1 LETLVAAL
9 LDAIDSKD
17 VAYLVAGVGL
27 MGLTTLPLICSDRPI
42 SIPLLYVLGGALL
55 ALSPFALPVAD
66 PLAGELSRFLIDH
79 ATEMIVIIALAAAGL
94 SIDRQAGKAEWQ
106 HAWGLLAV
114 TMPLTIAGIYLMGVW
129 SGLSVGAAMLLAAA
143 MAPTDPVLARS
154 VQVGG
159 PNEGDEDD
167 VRLSLTAEAGLN
179 DGLAFPFVWLA
190 VALAATG
197 ATTFVDGFREV
208 GWDWLGF
215 DVGYRIAVA
224 IAMGWGI
231 GWMLARFVMGRW
243 GDAAGGGRNAGLVF
257 LGTTFVAYGATEALE
272 GYGFLAVFL
281 AARAGRA
288 LTRGTEHDG
297 YIALP
302 HAFGDQAEKVL
313 LALLLIWLGSY
324 AASGLLSHLTWTEV
338 GIALAILFVLRPA
351 AGMIGLSWTRGD
363 LFSKVCISF
372 FGIRGMGTFFY
383 LAFGMGHAAREAY
396 GTDDLASIWRIAVV
410 TVLISI
416 AIHGAL
422 APIAM
427 GQVDRRRK
435 ARRRAA
441 PDGQPAE

>member
-1 LETLVAAL
+1 MEDLARAIM
-9 LDAIDSKD
+9 DAVDGKD
-17 VAYLVAGVGL
+17 VAYLIAGLGL
-27 MGLTTLPLICSDRPI
+27 MGLTALPMICSDKPI
-42 SIPLLYVLGGALL
+42 SVPLLYVIGGAAL

-66 PLAGELSRFLIDH
+66 PLAGEISRFLIDH
-79 ATEMIVIIALAAAGL
+79 ATELIVIIALAAAGL
-94 SIDRQAGKAEWQ
+94 AIDREAGRAEWQ
-106 HAWGLLAV
+106 HAWALLAV

-129 SGLSVGAAMLLAAA
+129 AGLSVGAAMLLAAS

-190 VALAATG
+190 VALAASG
-197 ATTFVDGFREV
+197 ATTFWNGIAEV

-224 IAMGWGI
+224 IAVGWGT
-231 GWMLARFVMGRW
+231 GWLLARFVMGRW
-243 GDAAGGGRNAGLVF
+243 GDAALGGQNAGLVF
-257 LGTTFVAYGATEALE
+257 LGTTFLAYGAAEALE
-272 GYGFLAVFL
+272 GYGFLSVFL
-281 AARAGRA
+281 AARAGRG

-297 YIALP
+297 YVALP

-324 AASGLLSHLTWTEV
+324 AASGLLWDLTWSEL
-338 GIALAILFVLRPA
+338 GIALVILFVLRPL
-351 AGMIGLSWTRGD
+351 AGMAALWWTRGD
-363 LFSKVCISF
+363 MFSKLCISF

-383 LAFGMGHAAREAY
+383 LAFGMGHAATEAY
-396 GTDDLASIWRIAVV
+396 GAEDLASVWRIAVV
-410 TVLISI
+410 AVLISI

-427 GQVDRRRK
+427 KRLDRRRK
-435 ARRRAA
+435 GRGEAA
-441 PDGQPAE
+441 EGQPAE

>member
-1 LETLVAAL
+1 VEELARAL
-9 LDAIDSKD
+9 FDAVDAKD
-17 VAYLVAGVGL
+17 VAYLVAGIGL
-27 MGLTTLPLICSDRPI
+27 MGLTTLPLVCSDKPI
-42 SIPLLYVLGGALL
+42 SVPLLYVIGGGLL

-66 PLAGELSRFLIDH
+66 PLAGEFSRFLIDH
-79 ATEMIVIIALAAAGL
+79 ATELIVIIALAAAGL
-94 SIDRQAGKAEWQ
+94 AIDREAGRDEWQ
-106 HAWGLLAV
+106 HAWVLLAV
-114 TMPLTIAGIYLMGVW
+114 TMPLTIVGIYMMGVW
-129 SGLSVGAAMLLAAA
+129 AGLSVGAAMLLAAS

-197 ATTFVDGFREV
+197 ATTFWDGIAEI
-208 GWDWLGF
+208 GLEWLGF
-215 DVGYRIAVA
+215 DVVYRIAVA
-224 IAMGWGI
+224 VAIGWGV
-231 GWMLARFVMGRW
+231 GWLLARFVMGKW
-243 GDAAGGGRNAGLVF
+243 GDAAVGGENAGLVF
-257 LGTTFVAYGATEALE
+257 LGTTFVAYGAAEALE

-288 LTRGTEHDG
+288 LARDNERDD
-297 YIALP
+297 YVALP

-324 AASGLLSHLTWTEV
+324 AASGLLSDLTWGEV

-351 AGMIGLSWTRGD
+351 AGFVALWWTRGD
-363 LFSKVCISF
+363 LFSKLCISF

-383 LAFGMGHAAREAY
+383 LAFGMGHAATEAY
-396 GTDDLASIWRIAVV
+396 GAEDLASVWRIAVV

-427 GQVDRRRK
+427 KQLDDRRK
-435 ARRRAA
+435 RRAD

>member
-1 LETLVAAL
+1 VEELARAL
-9 LDAIDSKD
+9 FDAVDAKD
-17 VAYLVAGVGL
+17 VAYLVAGIGL
-27 MGLTTLPLICSDRPI
+27 MGLTTLPLVCSDKPI
-42 SIPLLYVLGGALL
+42 SVPLLYVIGGGLL

-66 PLAGELSRFLIDH
+66 PLAGEFSRFLIDH
-79 ATEMIVIIALAAAGL
+79 ATELIVIIALAAAGL
-94 SIDRQAGKAEWQ
+94 AIDREAGRDEWQ
-106 HAWGLLAV
+106 HAWVLLAV
-114 TMPLTIAGIYLMGVW
+114 TMPLTIVGIYMMGVW
-129 SGLSVGAAMLLAAA
+129 AGLSVGAAMLLAAS

-197 ATTFVDGFREV
+197 ATTFWDGIAEI
-208 GWDWLGF
+208 GLEWLGF
-215 DVGYRIAVA
+215 DVVYRIAVA
-224 IAMGWGI
+224 VAIGWGV
-231 GWMLARFVMGRW
+231 GWLLARFVMGKW
-243 GDAAGGGRNAGLVF
+243 GDAAVGGENAGLVF
-257 LGTTFVAYGATEALE
+257 LGTTFVAYGAAEALE

-288 LTRGTEHDG
+288 LARDNERDD
-297 YIALP
+297 YVALP
-302 HAFGDQAEKVL
+302 HAFGDQAENVL

-324 AASGLLSHLTWTEV
+324 AASGLLSDLTWGEV

-351 AGMIGLSWTRGD
+351 AGFVALWWTRGD
-363 LFSKVCISF
+363 LFSKLCISF

-383 LAFGMGHAAREAY
+383 LAFGMGHAATEAY
-396 GTDDLASIWRIAVV
+396 GAEDLASVWRIAVV

-427 GQVDRRRK
+427 KQLDDRRK
-435 ARRRAA
+435 RRAD